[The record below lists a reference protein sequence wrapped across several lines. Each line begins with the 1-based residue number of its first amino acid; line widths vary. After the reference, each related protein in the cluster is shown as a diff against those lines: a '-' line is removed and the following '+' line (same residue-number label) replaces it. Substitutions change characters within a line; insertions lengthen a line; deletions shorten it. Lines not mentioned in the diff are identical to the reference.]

1 MFFRREKETKL
12 TFSDHVSA
20 ARSAGFTVDASLVSR
35 RGLGCLVTE
44 GPGGVP
50 AIGEAGLLVHGK
62 EVARLVHG
70 GYQMFFVTRDGHKM
84 AALADHLKALHAF
97 TEDLSEALGATS
109 MYNNGLGTICTGHLY
124 DRVKDRDHGEP
135 ARPWEEQAV

>member
-12 TFSDHVSA
+12 TFSDRLSA
-20 ARSAGFTVDASLVSR
+20 ARSAGFTVDGSLVTR

-44 GPGGVP
+44 GTDGMPE
-50 AIGEAGLLVHGK
+50 IGEAGLLVHGK

-84 AALADHLKALHAF
+84 AALADHLKALHSF
-97 TEDLSEALGATS
+97 TEDLTEALGATS

-124 DRVKDRDHGEP
+124 DRVKDRDHGVEK
-135 ARPWEEQAV
+135 RPWE

>member
-12 TFSDHVSA
+12 TFADRLSG
-20 ARSAGFTVDASLVSR
+20 ARSAGFTVDGTLISR
-35 RGLGCLVTE
+35 KGLGCLATE
-44 GPGGVP
+44 GPDGLPVL
-50 AIGEAGLLVHGK
+50 AEAGLLVHGK

-70 GYQMFFVTRDGHKM
+70 GYQMFFVTRDGHQM
-84 AALADHLKALHAF
+84 AALADHLKALHSF
-97 TEDLSEALGATS
+97 TEDLTEALGLTS

-135 ARPWEEQAV
+135 KRPWE